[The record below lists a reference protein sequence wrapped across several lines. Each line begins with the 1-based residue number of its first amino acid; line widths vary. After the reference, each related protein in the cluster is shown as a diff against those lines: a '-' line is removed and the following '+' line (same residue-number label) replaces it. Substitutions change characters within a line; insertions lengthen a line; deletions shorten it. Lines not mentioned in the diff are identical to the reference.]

1 MSSPA
6 APPVSR
12 RRLLLL
18 APLGIAVLGGAAF
31 LTLLGR
37 MKQGTYDP
45 HTLPSMLIGKKLP
58 PFDLPGGGPLTG
70 LSSAEIEAAGR
81 PVLVNFFA
89 SWCIPCVEEAA
100 VLMSLKAQGVPIYG
114 IAYKD
119 KLDATT
125 DFLGRNG
132 DPYLRIGRDDPGRV
146 AIDFGLY
153 GVPETY
159 LVDAHGIVRLRWAGA
174 LTDDFVRETL
184 MPMLKEGA

>member
-1 MSSPA
+1 MSLPV
-6 APPVSR
+6 APPS

-18 APLGIAVLGGAAF
+18 APLGIAALGGAAF

-37 MKQGTYDP
+37 MKHGTYDP
-45 HTLPSMLIGKKLP
+45 HSLPSMLIGKPLP
-58 PFDLPGGGPLTG
+58 HFDLPGGGTLTG
-70 LSSAEIEAAGR
+70 LSSAEIAASGK

-100 VLMSLKAQGVPIYG
+100 MLMALKAQGVVIYG

-119 KLDATT
+119 RLDATEY
-125 DFLGRNG
+125 FLRQNG
-132 DPYLRIGRDDPGRV
+132 DPYAKIGRDEPGRV

-159 LVDAHGIVRLRWAGA
+159 VVDAGGIVRFRWAGA
-174 LTDDFVRETL
+174 ITDELVSHTL
-184 MPMLKEGA
+184 LPMLKAST

>member
-1 MSSPA
+1 MSAPA
-6 APPVSR
+6 VPPTR

-18 APLGIAVLGGAAF
+18 APLGVAALGGAAF

-45 HTLPSMLIGKKLP
+45 HSLPSMLIGKRLP
-58 PFDLPGGGPLTG
+58 VFDLPGGGPLQG
-70 LSSAEIEAAGR
+70 LSSAQIAASGR

-89 SWCIPCVEEAA
+89 SWCIPCVEEAT
-100 VLMSLKAQGVPIYG
+100 VLMALKGQGVPVYG

-119 KLDATT
+119 RLDATL

-132 DPYLRIGRDDPGRV
+132 NPYARIGRDEPGRV

-159 LVDAHGIVRLRWAGA
+159 LVDAQGIVRWRFAGA
-174 LTDDFVRETL
+174 LTDEIVQRTL
-184 MPMLKEGA
+184 MPMLKPA